1 MKTLLQIINDKKHK
15 EVISIAPN
23 RPVFDALVILA
34 EYKIGALAVMQDG
47 KLVGIFSERDYA
59 REVILQGRSSKTTQI
74 SEVMTIK
81 VISGNPDDLVDKA
94 MALMSEKN
102 IRHLPVM
109 DGDKMIGMLSIGDL
123 VKETIAYQQR
133 LIAELES
140 YIKGYTVGAACS
152 RDMFSARLFAAASR
166 SYKLLQLLANNFH

>member
-1 MKTLLQIINDKKHK
+1 MKTLQHILNDKKHK

-34 EYKIGALAVMQDG
+34 EYKIGALAVVENG

-74 SEVMTIK
+74 HEVMTDK
-81 VISGNPDDLVDKA
+81 VITGKPDDMVDKA
-94 MALMSEKN
+94 MSLMSEKN

-109 DGDKMIGMLSIGDL
+109 DGETLIGMLSLGDL

-140 YIKGYTVGAACS
+140 YIKG
-152 RDMFSARLFAAASR
+152 
-166 SYKLLQLLANNFH
+166 

>member
-1 MKTLLQIINDKKHK
+1 MKTLLQIIDDKKHK

-23 RPVFDALVILA
+23 RPVYDALVILA
-34 EYKIGALAVMQDG
+34 EYKIGALAVMDG
-47 KLVGIFSERDYA
+47 DRLVGIFSERDYA

-74 SEVMTIK
+74 NEVMTAK
-81 VISGNPDDLVDKA
+81 VITGKPHDLTESA
-94 MALMSEKN
+94 MSVMSEKH

-109 DGDKMIGMLSIGDL
+109 DGDKLIGMLSLGDL

-140 YIKGYTVGAACS
+140 YIKGA
-152 RDMFSARLFAAASR
+152 
-166 SYKLLQLLANNFH
+166 

>member
-1 MKTLLQIINDKKHK
+1 MKTLLQVLSDKKHK
-15 EVISIAPN
+15 EIISIAPN

-34 EYKIGALAVMQDG
+34 EYKIGALAVLEGD

-74 SEVMTIK
+74 VEVMTAK
-81 VISGNPDDLVDKA
+81 VITGKPDDMVDKTLN
-94 MALMSEKN
+94 LMSEKRF
-102 IRHLPVM
+102 RHLPVM
-109 DGDKMIGMLSIGDL
+109 EGDKMIGMLSIGDL

-140 YIKGYTVGAACS
+140 YIKG
-152 RDMFSARLFAAASR
+152 
-166 SYKLLQLLANNFH
+166 

>member
-1 MKTLLQIINDKKHK
+1 MKTLQHILDDKKHK

-34 EYKIGALAVMQDG
+34 EYKIGALAVVEND

-59 REVILQGRSSKTTQI
+59 REVILQGRSSKTTLI
-74 SEVMTIK
+74 SEVMTAK
-81 VISGNPDDLVDKA
+81 VISGKPDDLVEKA
-94 MALMSEKN
+94 MSLMSEKH

-109 DGDKMIGMLSIGDL
+109 DGETLLGMLSLGDL

-133 LIAELES
+133 LIKELES
-140 YIKGYTVGAACS
+140 YIKG
-152 RDMFSARLFAAASR
+152 
-166 SYKLLQLLANNFH
+166 

>member
-1 MKTLLQIINDKKHK
+1 MKTLQQVLNDKKHK

-34 EYKIGALAVMQDG
+34 EYKIGALAVVEND

-74 SEVMTIK
+74 HEVMTAK
-81 VISGNPDDLVDKA
+81 VISGKPDDMVDKS
-94 MALMSEKN
+94 MSLMSENN

-109 DGDKMIGMLSIGDL
+109 DGENLVGMLSLGDL

-140 YIKGYTVGAACS
+140 YIKG
-152 RDMFSARLFAAASR
+152 
-166 SYKLLQLLANNFH
+166 